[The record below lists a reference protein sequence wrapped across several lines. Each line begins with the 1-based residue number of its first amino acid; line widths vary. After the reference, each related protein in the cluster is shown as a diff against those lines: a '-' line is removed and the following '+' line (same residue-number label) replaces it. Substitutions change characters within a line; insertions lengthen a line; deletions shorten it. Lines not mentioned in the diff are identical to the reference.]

1 MKRPFAAASSGLF
14 AHAGRD
20 LLASIV
26 VFLVALP
33 LCMGIAL
40 ASGVPVERGLITG
53 IVGGIVVGL
62 LAGAPLQVSGPA
74 AGLTVLILEAVRSFG
89 LEALGV
95 IVLGAGLF
103 QILAGLLKL
112 GPWFRAI
119 SPAVIQG
126 MLAGIGVLIVA
137 SQFHGMLD
145 NKPVG
150 TGIQNLLAIP
160 GALWHAVA
168 GTNGASHQLAAFLGL
183 LTIAIMV
190 FWNFVPKRL
199 KLIPGSLV
207 AVLTATF
214 LAAVFQFPVQY
225 VSVPANILQGVDLPT
240 WADLNT
246 LMNPAILST
255 ALAIGIIASAETL
268 LSATAVDQM
277 HQGPR
282 TQYNRE
288 LFAQGVGNTICGMLG
303 ALPMTGVIV
312 RSSAN
317 VQAGAQSRLSTM
329 LHGTWLLLFVVLL
342 PFLLNYIP
350 LASLSA
356 VLVYTGVKLVNV
368 KVIRELTGYG
378 KTEVAIYAVTMVGI
392 VATNLLEG
400 VLIGLGLSALK
411 LLYIFAHLDLDL
423 QVDPEKREATLSL
436 NGSATFLRLPKLAS
450 ALERV
455 PPSSELRVRLEG
467 LSYVDH
473 ACLDLLMNWE
483 KQHQATGG
491 RLDLSWGELHHR
503 YHRQRPSAL
512 RASGIRAS

>member
-1 MKRPFAAASSGLF
+1 MKRPDLAASGGWFS
-14 AHAGRD
+14 HAGRD
-20 LLASIV
+20 LLSSVV

-40 ASGVPVERGLITG
+40 ASGVPVELGLITG
-53 IVGGIVVGL
+53 IVGGLVVGL
-62 LAGAPLQVSGPA
+62 LAGSPLQVSGPA
-74 AGLTVLILEAVRSFG
+74 AGLTVLILEAIHSHG

-103 QILAGLLKL
+103 QILAGVLKL

-137 SQFHGMLD
+137 GQFHSMLD
-145 NKPVG
+145 AKPVG

-160 GALWHAVA
+160 GAFWNAVS
-168 GTNGASHQLAAFLGL
+168 GASGPNHQLAAGLGV
-183 LTIAIMV
+183 LTIAVMGL
-190 FWNFVPKRL
+190 WNYLPKAF

-207 AVLTATF
+207 AVLLATF
-214 LAAVFQFPVQY
+214 LAAIFSLPVQT
-225 VSVPANILQGVDLPT
+225 VSVPANMLQSLSLPSLGDLGG
-240 WADLNT
+240 L
-246 LMNPAILST
+246 LNPALLTT
-255 ALAIGIIASAETL
+255 ALAIGLIASAETL

-288 LFAQGVGNTICGMLG
+288 LFAQGVGNAICGLLG

-317 VQAGAQSRLSTM
+317 IQAGAKTRLSTI
-329 LHGTWLLLFVVLL
+329 LHGGWLLLFVALL
-342 PFLLNYIP
+342 PFLLNKIP
-350 LASLSA
+350 VAALAA
-356 VLVYTGVKLVNV
+356 MLVFTGVKLVNV
-368 KVIRELTGYG
+368 KAIRQIAAYG
-378 KTEVAIYAVTMVGI
+378 KTEVAIYTVTVVAI

-400 VLIGLGLSALK
+400 VLIGLVLSALK
-411 LLYIFAHLDLDL
+411 LLYTFAHLELDL
-423 QVDPEKREATLSL
+423 QVDAETRQATLTL
-436 NGSATFLRLPKLAS
+436 NGSATFLRLPKLAA

-455 PPSSELRVRLEG
+455 PPSSELRVRFEG

-483 KQHQATGG
+483 KQHMATGG

-503 YHRQRPSAL
+503 YQQQRPSAL
-512 RASGIRAS
+512 RTLGVRAS